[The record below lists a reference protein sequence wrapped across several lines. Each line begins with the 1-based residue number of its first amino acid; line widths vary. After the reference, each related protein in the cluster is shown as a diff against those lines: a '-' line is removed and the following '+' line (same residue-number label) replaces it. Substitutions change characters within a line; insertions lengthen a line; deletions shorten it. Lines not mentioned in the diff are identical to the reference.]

1 MTDQVVAEA
10 QLDAEAVAGLTETV
24 RGPVLTAGDLGYDEA
39 RSIWNGLIDRRPALI
54 VQCSGAADVV
64 DAVNFAR
71 EQSLV
76 LSIKAGGHNV
86 AGNAVNDGG
95 LVIDLSQMRG
105 VHVDPETGTVRV
117 QGGATWGD
125 LDRETQLFGLAV
137 PGGVVSTTGV
147 AGLTLHGG
155 VGHLRRKHGLSI
167 DNLLSVDIV
176 TADGQLRR
184 ASASEN
190 EDLFW
195 AVRGAGSN
203 FGVITSFEFQAHPV
217 GPMVMVAAT
226 FYPFAE
232 AAKILPAWRDFMA
245 TAPEE
250 LSSIAICWSV
260 PPHEPFPPELHGT
273 PVVVVA
279 AAYCGPVEEG
289 ERIVQPLRELAE
301 PLVDASGPWPWL
313 GLQSGFDAIFP
324 SGELRYWKSRAVSEL
339 SEEVIGKIIELAGR
353 RPTPLTD
360 IVIWHHG
367 GAMSRVGETETAYG
381 GRDTEFLVTA
391 EASWT
396 DPAQNDEAIA
406 WAREVWDAMEPYTT
420 GAVYLNFPGLGEEK
434 DDLAR
439 AGYGENYDRLVALK
453 TEYDPENLFRMNIN
467 IPPATV

>member
-1 MTDQVVAEA
+1 MASKVAVGVE
-10 QLDAEAVAGLTETV
+10 LDAEALEALSQQV
-24 RGPVLTAGDLGYDEA
+24 RGPVLTPGSPAYDDA

-71 EQSLV
+71 EQGLT

-86 AGNAVNDGG
+86 AGNAVNDDGIV
-95 LVIDLSQMRG
+95 LDLSQLRG
-105 VHVDPETGTVRV
+105 VHVDPALQTVRV

-155 VGHLRRKHGLSI
+155 LGHLRRKHGLSI
-167 DNLLSVDIV
+167 DSLVSVDIV
-176 TADGQLRR
+176 TADGELRR
-184 ASASEN
+184 ASATEN

-203 FGVITSFEFQAHPV
+203 FGVVTSFEFRAHPV
-217 GPMVMVAAT
+217 GPMVFVGAI
-226 FYPFAE
+226 FYPFEE
-232 AAKILPAWRDFMA
+232 ASSILPAWRDFMA

-250 LSSIAICWSV
+250 LSSLAICWSV
-260 PPHEPFPPELHGT
+260 PPVEPFPPEIHGT

-279 AAYCGPVEEG
+279 AAYCGPAEEG
-289 ERIVQPLRELAE
+289 ERVVQPLRELAQ
-301 PLVDASGPWPWL
+301 PVVDASGPWPWL

-324 SGELRYWKSRAVSEL
+324 QGELRYWKSRSVTEL
-339 SEEVIGKIIELAGR
+339 SDEVIGDIIELAGR
-353 RPTPLTD
+353 RPAPLSD

-367 GAMSRVGETETAYG
+367 GAMSRVPEEETAYG
-381 GRDTEFLVTA
+381 GRDTQFLVTA

-396 DPAQNDEAIA
+396 DPAQNEEAIA
-406 WAREVWDAMEPYTT
+406 WAREVFDAMDRYST
-420 GAVYLNFPGLGEEK
+420 GAVYLNFPGLGEEE
-434 DDLAR
+434 DSLAR
-439 AGYGENYDRLVALK
+439 AGYGANYDRLTALK
-453 TEYDPENLFRMNIN
+453 AKYDPENLFRMNIN
-467 IPPATV
+467 IPPAG

>member
-1 MTDQVVAEA
+1 MATVET
-10 QLDAEAVAGLTETV
+10 QLDAEAVEGFKTQV
-24 RGPVLTAGDLGYDEA
+24 RGAVLTPGDPGYDDA
-39 RSIWNGLIDRRPALI
+39 REIWNGLIDRRPALI

-71 EQSLV
+71 DNELV

-95 LVIDLSQMRG
+95 IVLDLSQMRG
-105 VHVDPETGTVRV
+105 VHVDPEAQTVRV

-167 DNLLSVDIV
+167 DNIVSVDIV
-176 TADGQLRR
+176 TADGQFRR
-184 ASASEN
+184 ASATEN

-203 FGVITSFEFQAHPV
+203 FGVVTSFEFQAHPV
-217 GPMVMVAAT
+217 GPMVFVGAI
-226 FYPFAE
+226 FYPFE
-232 AAKILPAWRDFMA
+232 KAAAILPAWRDFMA

-250 LSSIAICWSV
+250 LSSLAICWSV
-260 PPHEPFPPELHGT
+260 PPHPPFPPEIHGT

-279 AAYCGPVEEG
+279 AAYSGPVEEG

-301 PLVDASGPWPWL
+301 PVVDASGPWPWL

-324 SGELRYWKSRAVSEL
+324 KGELRYWKSRSVTEFSD
-339 SEEVIGKIIELAGR
+339 EVIGEIIELASR
-353 RPTPLTD
+353 RPTPLSD
-360 IVIWHHG
+360 IVTWHHG
-367 GAMSRVGETETAYG
+367 GAMSRVAEEDTAYG
-381 GRDTEFLVTA
+381 GRDVQFLVTA

-396 DPAQNDEAIA
+396 DPGQTDEAIA
-406 WAREVWDAMEPYTT
+406 WAREVFDAMEPYTT

-439 AGYGENYDRLVALK
+439 AGYGANYDRLTALK
-453 TEYDPENLFRMNIN
+453 TKYDPDNLFRMNIN
-467 IPPATV
+467 IPPAD

>member
-1 MTDQVVAEA
+1 MTDQLAVET
-10 QLDAEAVAGLTETV
+10 QLDAEAVAGLRERV
-24 RGPVLTAGDLGYDEA
+24 RGPVLTAGDPGYDEA
-39 RSIWNGLIDRRPALI
+39 RSIWNALIDRRPALI

-71 EQSLV
+71 EQGLV

-95 LVIDLSQMRG
+95 LVVDLSQMRG

-125 LDRETQLFGLAV
+125 ADRETQLFGLAV

-176 TADGQLRR
+176 TADGQFRR
-184 ASASEN
+184 ASATEN

-203 FGVITSFEFQAHPV
+203 FGVVTSFEFQAHPV
-217 GPMVMVAAT
+217 GPMVMVAAV

-232 AAKILPAWRDFMA
+232 APKVLPAWRDFMA

-279 AAYCGPVEEG
+279 AAYSGPVEEG

-324 SGELRYWKSRAVSEL
+324 PGELRYWKSRAVSEL
-339 SEEVIGKIIELAGR
+339 SEEVIGEIIELAGR

-367 GAMSRVGETETAYG
+367 GAMSRVGETDTAYG

-453 TEYDPENLFRMNIN
+453 TEYDPDNLFRMNIN
-467 IPPATV
+467 IPPG